1 MAFAVD
7 IMHGYGLSNKTHSQ
21 LQIKKARGALAIN
34 IAAKVLYTL
43 YISNKTECSS
53 FESGYVIWVVKG

>member
-7 IMHGYGLSNKTHSQ
+7 IMHGYGLSNKMHFQ
-21 LQIKKARGALAIN
+21 LQPKKARGALAIN

-43 YISNKTECSS
+43 YISNKTS